1 MSKKN
6 SMEPQK
12 KNYKANL
19 IIRIEENI
27 NSIVEK
33 LVTERDQLKQKVN
46 AQNAKI
52 ADFEREQIQRAAVLA
67 QRATLIEIL
76 EDQVRRA
83 DEIIHTNNCFTRG
96 IFDIARNLSPAFA
109 QDYPNGN
116 TLMAVSKAITNRPAN
131 IESLNASSHS
141 SEQNELTIDEDALL
155 DDGGNMNNEMANENI
170 DELNQSREMVI
181 SGVINL

>member
-1 MSKKN
+1 MS
-6 SMEPQK
+6 K

-19 IIRIEENI
+19 IIKFEENI
-27 NSIVEK
+27 NGIVEK

-52 ADFEREQIQRAAVLA
+52 AELEREQIQRAALLV
-67 QRATLIEIL
+67 QRANLIEIL

-83 DEIIHTNNCFTRG
+83 DEFIKTNNCFTKG
-96 IFDIARNLSPAFA
+96 IFDIARTLSPAFA
-109 QDYPNGN
+109 QDSGN
-116 TLMAVSKAITNRPAN
+116 SLVAVSKAITNRPAN
-131 IESLNASSHS
+131 IDSLNGSSHS

-155 DDGGNMNNEMANENI
+155 DDGGNMNNEMANENA
-170 DELNQSREMVI
+170 DELNRSREMVI